1 MGMRSPGRS
10 IVWAVCLSL
19 VGSLLM
25 FPAVSQ
31 AKTPQQIDAS
41 VNAAVG
47 RFTQQVKGSKEFLQA
62 SKGMLVFAGVW
73 KAGAG
78 IGGQYGEGALRI
90 RGQTVAYYKITSA
103 SIGFQLGVQKKD
115 IILVFLQDAALR
127 KFRASEGWQAGVDG
141 AVVVVDKGAAASV
154 NTRKFN
160 EPIVGFVV
168 GEKGLMYNLTLEG
181 SKITRMHNQQP

>member
-1 MGMRSPGRS
+1 MRARSPSRS

-25 FPAVSQ
+25 FPTVSQ
-31 AKTPQQIDAS
+31 AKTAGEINAS
-41 VNAAVG
+41 VDAAMD
-47 RFTQQVKGSKEFLQA
+47 RFMQQVKGSKEFLQA
-62 SKGMLVFAGVW
+62 SKGVLVFAGVW

-78 IGGQYGEGALRI
+78 VGGQYGEGALRI
-90 RGQTVAYYKITSA
+90 GGATVAYYKITSA
-103 SIGFQLGVQKKD
+103 SVGFQLGVQKKD

-141 AVVVVDKGAAASV
+141 AIVVVDKGAAASV

-181 SKITRMHNQQP
+181 SKITKMQK